1 MNTMHENEYIT
12 LKELALVGGYL
23 AVAAALVW
31 TLHIIA
37 NHYA

>member
-1 MNTMHENEYIT
+1 MHKIEQIA

-23 AVAAALVW
+23 AVAAALAW

-37 NHYA
+37 THYV

>member
-1 MNTMHENEYIT
+1 MHKSEHIALN
-12 LKELALVGGYL
+12 ELALVGGYL

-37 NHYA
+37 THYV